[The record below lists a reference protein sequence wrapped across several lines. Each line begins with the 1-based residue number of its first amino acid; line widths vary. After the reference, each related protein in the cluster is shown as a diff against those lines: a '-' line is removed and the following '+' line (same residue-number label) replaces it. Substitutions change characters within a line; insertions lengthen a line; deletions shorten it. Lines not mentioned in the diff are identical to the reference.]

1 MGEVRKIV
9 VTFKSSLSS
18 LVVVYLFSKLG
29 FKWLQKALGKVQVG
43 DFLHNSVNL
52 TIEKTPLE
60 VHIDELGQPKSSD
73 QQLQLLVGSN

>member
-43 DFLHNSVNL
+43 DFLQNSVNL
-52 TIEKTPLE
+52 TIKKTPLE
-60 VHIDELGQPKSSD
+60 VHIDELG
-73 QQLQLLVGSN
+73 

>member
-43 DFLHNSVNL
+43 DFLQNSVNL

-60 VHIDELGQPKSSD
+60 VHIDELG
-73 QQLQLLVGSN
+73 

>member
-29 FKWLQKALGKVQVG
+29 FKWLQKACGKVWVG
-43 DFLHNSVNL
+43 DFLQNLVNL

-60 VHIDELGQPKSSD
+60 VHIDELG
-73 QQLQLLVGSN
+73 